1 MPERTAPEV
10 LPDTTAPVRARA
22 VTIELPPSNDFTV
35 LYDSA
40 CRALAEARAVDEV
53 KDIRDKAVALA
64 AYAKQANNRT
74 LEADAVEIRIRATR
88 RLGQLIEQQKQT
100 VGLAKGSKGQLRG
113 RNGSGGVVI
122 TPPENLPTLVSQ
134 GIDKNLAR
142 EARRLATLPEEKFK
156 EAITNARA
164 ATLRVLPSVVKII
177 EAGDSRRRSHQD
189 QTPTVSRAVAVLLDA
204 CIQID
209 EADAVL
215 AYLKKLRNPSDIVVA
230 PEKFEGAARSVHQ
243 KLVAQHRRRAA

>member
-1 MPERTAPEV
+1 MPERTAPEL
-10 LPDTTAPVRARA
+10 LPDTIAPVRATA
-22 VTIELPPSNDFTV
+22 VTIELPTRNDFTV

-74 LEADAVEIRIRATR
+74 LEADAVEIRMRATR

-122 TPPENLPTLVSQ
+122 TPPENLPTLESQ
-134 GIDKNLAR
+134 GIDKNLAKQ
-142 EARRLATLPEEKFK
+142 ARRLAALPEEKFQ
-156 EAITNARA
+156 EAISNARD
-164 ATLRVLPSVVKII
+164 ATQRVLPSVVKII
-177 EAGDSRRRSHQD
+177 EAGDSRRRSHS
-189 QTPTVSRAVAVLLDA
+189 QTPSVSRAVAVLLDA
-204 CIQID
+204 CVQID

-215 AYLKKLRNPSDIVVA
+215 AHLKKLRNPSDIIVA
-230 PEKFEGAARSVHQ
+230 PEKFESAARSVHQ